1 MSIFNK
7 EKLNE
12 SLAKDTV
19 PKKHTVMI
27 IDDEPINLTVFSE
40 LLSEYYNVLE
50 AKNGKEAL
58 DHIEAMPHPEEI
70 ALIISDQR
78 MPVMTGIELFKRLS
92 KLIPETV
99 RIIVTGYMDY
109 DAVVASINEAQ
120 IYKFI
125 TKPIEREDFLL
136 TIQRAIEHYET
147 KQKLNEY
154 VQNLESKVED
164 RTKAIKKKN
173 IELKVAYRALKR
185 LSVTDQLTGFFNRHY
200 MDEYIGRDIDFSLR
214 AYTNW
219 LDKNADEEPN
229 TSDLTFFL
237 IDIDHFKLVNDTYG
251 HSAGDKVLTQVCKVI
266 RNIFRDSDLM
276 VRWGGEEF
284 LAISRFNNR
293 KQSKFIA
300 ERLKQKIADT
310 DFIIGDNK
318 VIHKSCSIG
327 FAHYPF
333 TPKQPSALDWKEIVD
348 IADKAL
354 YAAKYSGRN
363 AWVSLESNR
372 LTLGDATN
380 PITENIESYVR
391 NGNISVKSSFS
402 DKRALKWG
410 SN

>member
-1 MSIFNK
+1 
-7 EKLNE
+7 
-12 SLAKDTV
+12 
-19 PKKHTVMI
+19 MI
-27 IDDEPINLTVFSE
+27 IDDEPINLTIFSE
-40 LLSEYYNVLE
+40 LLSEHYNVLE

-58 DHIEAMPHPEEI
+58 DQIEAMLHPEDI

-147 KQKLNEY
+147 KHKLNEY

-164 RTKAIKKKN
+164 RTKALKKKN

-219 LDKNADEEPN
+219 LDKESDVEPG

-251 HSAGDKVLTQVCKVI
+251 HTAGDKVLTQVCKVI

-310 DFIIGDNK
+310 DFVIGDNK

-333 TPKQPSALDWKEIVD
+333 TPKQPSALNWKEIVD

-363 AWVSLESNR
+363 AWVSLESNK
-372 LTLGDATN
+372 LTLGGVTN

-402 DKRALKWG
+402 DKRALKWD

>member
-1 MSIFNK
+1 VSIFSK
-7 EKLNE
+7 EKLND
-12 SLAKDTV
+12 SLAKDNTQ
-19 PKKHTVMI
+19 KKHTVMV
-27 IDDEPINLTVFSE
+27 IDDEPINLALFSG
-40 LLSEYYNVLE
+40 LLSEFYNVLE

-58 DHIEAMPHPEEI
+58 DRIKVMPHPEDI
-70 ALIISDQR
+70 ALIVSDQR
-78 MPVMTGIELFKRLS
+78 MPVMTGIELFKHLS

-109 DAVVASINEAQ
+109 DAVIESINEAK

-136 TIQRAIEHYET
+136 TIQRAIEHHET
-147 KQKLNEY
+147 KQELNEY
-154 VQNLESKVED
+154 VHTLESKVED
-164 RTKAIKKKN
+164 RTREITKKN
-173 IELKVAYRALKR
+173 IELNVAYRALKR

-200 MDEYIGRDIDFSLR
+200 MEEYIGRDIDFSLR

-219 LDKNADEEPN
+219 LNKELEGEPG
-229 TSDLTFFL
+229 TSDLTFFM
-237 IDIDHFKLVNDTYG
+237 IDIDHFKSVNDTYG
-251 HSAGDKVLTQVCKVI
+251 HKAGDKVLTQVCSVI
-266 RNIFRDSDLM
+266 RSIFRDSDLM

-293 KQSKFIA
+293 KYSKLIA

-310 DFIIGDNK
+310 DFVIGDNK

-333 TPKQPSALDWKEIVD
+333 TPNQPSALNWKEIID

-363 AWVSLESNR
+363 AWVSLESNT
-372 LTLGDATN
+372 LTLEDATI
-380 PITENIESYVR
+380 PVTENIESYVL
-391 NGNISVKSSFS
+391 NGNISVQSSFS
-402 DKRALKWG
+402 DKRALKWN
-410 SN
+410 SH